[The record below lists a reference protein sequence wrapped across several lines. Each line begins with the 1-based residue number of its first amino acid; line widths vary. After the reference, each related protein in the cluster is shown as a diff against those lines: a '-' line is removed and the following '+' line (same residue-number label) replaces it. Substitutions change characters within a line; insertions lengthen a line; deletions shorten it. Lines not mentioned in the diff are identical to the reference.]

1 MSNSVANIDLEN
13 IEVYNMLC
21 GSLGITP
28 APNNGTL
35 HLPLKPLG
43 IHAPGDFE
51 EPVDDPALSDAETAT
66 KGASQSIGV
75 DPVSVILSTTTAAGD
90 ESPTSAS
97 SSEPTEAKE
106 TEDDDSSALEE
117 VKSTMK
123 GFWDWVKEKA
133 GGVWDTVTGSE

>member
-1 MSNSVANIDLEN
+1 
-13 IEVYNMLC
+13 MLC

-66 KGASQSIGV
+66 KGAGQSIGV
-75 DPVSVILSTTTAAGD
+75 DPVSVIRSTAAADDGP
-90 ESPTSAS
+90 PTSAS
-97 SSEPTEAKE
+97 SSEPTEAGE
-106 TEDDDSSALEE
+106 TDEDEDDDGSALENA
-117 VKSTMK
+117 KSTMK

-133 GGVWDTVTGSE
+133 GNAWGKITGSG